1 MKNGITGILIGLFLP
16 CLLSAQYEYEVT
28 TLLPTGENL
37 IDDGL
42 SIAPDGTVYGSHWG
56 VWPSV
61 TGTHILRYNPDGT
74 YENFVTG
81 VNRPNGMSYHNGQLY
96 FANSGT
102 GELMVAD
109 ANGETTSLQTVPGGL
124 SNAVGKPGSD
134 TLMLITWGSTILRG
148 WSPDDGLFNFGQSTL
163 LNGAAGGAFAE
174 NGDFFIA
181 NYDDGNIIRYADGE
195 FSLHASLGGG
205 IGFLTYSDGALL
217 ATNHIDNKIYQVS
230 IADGSAEVIA
240 GSGTAAV
247 VDGIGAA
254 AAFDTPNGIVATAS
268 GDTIYVSD
276 FGPKTLRMIVRRM
289 PSSLVSVDEEKNT
302 VTAFPLPASDH
313 LHLRSEAWPDL
324 QQAVLMDA
332 QGRTMKIFE
341 SWNWASDSLD
351 LQDVP
356 AGAYW
361 LQLRNPD
368 GATLQTIA
376 VPIQR

>member
-1 MKNGITGILIGLFLP
+1 MKNGIIGMFLCLFIP
-16 CLLSAQYEYEVT
+16 YLLSAQYEYEVT

-42 SIAPDGTVYGSHWG
+42 TIAPDGTVYGSHWG

-61 TGTHILRYNPDGT
+61 TGTHILRVNPDGT

-109 ANGETTSLQTVPGGL
+109 ADGQTTALQTVPGGL
-124 SNAVGKPGSD
+124 SNVVGKPGSD

-181 NYDDGNIIRYADGE
+181 NYDDGKIIKYANGE

-205 IGFLTYSDGALL
+205 IGFITYSDGVLL
-217 ATNHIDNKIYQVS
+217 ATNHIDHKVYQVS
-230 IADGSAEVIA
+230 PVDGSTEVIA

-247 VDGIGAA
+247 VDGIGSTAS
-254 AAFDTPNGIVATAS
+254 FNTPNGIVATAS

-289 PSSLVSVDEEKNT
+289 PSSLTVANPEKST
-302 VTAFPLPASDH
+302 VTAFPLPASDY
-313 LHLRSEAWPDL
+313 LQLKSEDWPEL

-332 QGRTMKIFE
+332 QGRTLKIFD

-351 LQDVP
+351 VQDVP
-356 AGAYW
+356 AGVYW
-361 LQLRNPD
+361 LQLRDPG